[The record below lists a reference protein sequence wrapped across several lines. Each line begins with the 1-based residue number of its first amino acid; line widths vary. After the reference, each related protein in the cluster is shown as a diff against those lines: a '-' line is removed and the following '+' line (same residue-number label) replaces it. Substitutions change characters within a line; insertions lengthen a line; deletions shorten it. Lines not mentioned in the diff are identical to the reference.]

1 MPMPMCVSVMRVIM
15 PATLPAP
22 PEPKRQCGSY
32 QYLNNRFHWMPLD
45 APLGLLAP
53 GLLMIMAI
61 MFVSIVIMV
70 IAAAD
75 EAKWQCDG
83 D

>member
-1 MPMPMCVSVMRVIM
+1 
-15 PATLPAP
+15 
-22 PEPKRQCGSY
+22 
-32 QYLNNRFHWMPLD
+32 MPLD

-53 GLLMIMAI
+53 EFLMIMFVSIVI
-61 MFVSIVIMV
+61 MSIVIMV

-75 EAKWQCDG
+75 EAEWQCDG